1 MDKLTGKAAKE
12 MFDHGQKLEAEYRHL
27 ITAVLTAGA
36 NVAHV
41 CAQVKAAV
49 DLEHS
54 RSQWVPLQ

>member
-1 MDKLTGKAAKE
+1 